1 MLAYAIVI
9 AMAKRRTWLPS
20 PGLSQRITAFGGLGG
35 SLVAMPLDVCQLPM
49 VGGHPVL
56 DLVNTLERG
65 GDSPHDFLSDSSAL
79 LRWSVQAGVINDAEA
94 DQVGAAWRDE
104 PAAAHA
110 GLAAVRDIR
119 EGLHLVMLAAI
130 VDADGGTAGDPIA
143 AGAAL
148 VALHQHWS
156 GAAARARFVLGSSRV
171 RLAYG
176 TVPAMLVPD
185 RIAEAAFDVMLT
197 ADLTRVRRCPV
208 LEGGCGWLFL
218 DQSRNGSRRWCR
230 MADCGNAVKARRL
243 TERRRA
249 ARPPRS

>member
-1 MLAYAIVI
+1 L
-9 AMAKRRTWLPS
+9 
-20 PGLSQRITAFGGLGG
+20 
-35 SLVAMPLDVCQLPM
+35 
-49 VGGHPVL
+49 VGGHPAL

-65 GDSPHDFLSDSSAL
+65 GESPHDFLSDSSAL
-79 LRWSVQAGVINDAEA
+79 LRWSLQVGVISDGEA
-94 DQVGAAWRDE
+94 DQVGRAWGDE
-104 PAAAHA
+104 PSVAQA

-119 EGLHLVMLAAI
+119 EGLHLVLLAI
-130 VDADGGTAGDPIA
+130 TDPDGGTAGDPIA

-148 VALHQHWS
+148 VALHQRWS
-156 GAAARARFVLGSSRV
+156 GAAARARFVLDSSRV

-185 RIAEAAFDVMLT
+185 RIAEAALDVMLT
-197 ADLTRVRRCPV
+197 ADPTRVRRCPV
-208 LEGGCGWLFL
+208 REGGCGWLFL

-249 ARPPRS
+249 ARPSSP

>member
-1 MLAYAIVI
+1 M
-9 AMAKRRTWLPS
+9 S
-20 PGLSQRITAFGGLGG
+20 P
-35 SLVAMPLDVCQLPM
+35 DVGQLTL
-49 VGGHPVL
+49 VGGHPAL

-65 GDSPHDFLSDSSAL
+65 APLDGKPPYDFLSDTSAL
-79 LRWSVQAGVINDAEA
+79 LRWTVRVGLISDAEA
-94 DQVGAAWRDE
+94 KRVARAWRED

-119 EGLHLVMLAAI
+119 EALHLVILAAI
-130 VDADGGTAGDPIA
+130 PSANGGTVGDPAGPAGGDPTA

-148 VALHQHWS
+148 VGLHERWS
-156 GAAARARFVLGSSRV
+156 AAAARAALVLDRGDPPQV

-185 RIAEAAFDVMLT
+185 RIAESALDVLRT
-197 ADLTRVRRCPV
+197 ADLTRVRRCP
-208 LEGGCGWLFL
+208 LDEGGCGWLFL

-230 MADCGNAVKARRL
+230 MADCGTTAKARRL

-249 ARPPRS
+249 ARVSTR

>member
-1 MLAYAIVI
+1 
-9 AMAKRRTWLPS
+9 
-20 PGLSQRITAFGGLGG
+20 
-35 SLVAMPLDVCQLPM
+35 MPLDVCQLPM

-65 GDSPHDFLSDSSAL
+65 GTSPHDFLSDSSAL
-79 LRWSVQAGVINDAEA
+79 LRWSVQVGLISDAEA
-94 DQVGAAWRDE
+94 DQVGRAWGDE

-119 EGLHLVMLAAI
+119 EGLYLVMLAAI
-130 VDADGGTAGDPIA
+130 TDADDSAAGDPVA

-148 VALHQHWS
+148 VGLHQRWS
-156 GAAARARFVLGSSRV
+156 GAAARAKFVLDSSQV
-171 RLAYG
+171 RLVYG
-176 TVPAMLVPD
+176 TVRAMLVPD
-185 RIAEAAFDVMLT
+185 RIAEAALDLMVA

-218 DQSRNGSRRWCR
+218 DRTRNGSRRWCR

-249 ARPPRS
+249 ARPASP

>member
-1 MLAYAIVI
+1 
-9 AMAKRRTWLPS
+9 
-20 PGLSQRITAFGGLGG
+20 
-35 SLVAMPLDVCQLPM
+35 MPPDVCQLPL
-49 VGGHPVL
+49 VGGHPAL

-65 GDSPHDFLSDSSAL
+65 ATSPHDFLSDPSAL
-79 LRWSVQAGVINDAEA
+79 LRWSVLAGTINDVEAE
-94 DQVGAAWRDE
+94 QVGRAWRDE

-119 EGLHLVMLAAI
+119 EGLNLVLLAAI
-130 VDADGGTAGDPIA
+130 IDADGGTAGDSVE

-148 VALHQHWS
+148 VALHQRWS
-156 GAAARARFVLGSSRV
+156 GAAARARFVLESSRV
-171 RLAYG
+171 RLAYD

-185 RIAEAAFDVMLT
+185 RIAEAAYDVMLT

-218 DQSRNGSRRWCR
+218 DRSRNGSRRWCR
-230 MADCGNAVKARRL
+230 MADCGNVVKARRL

-249 ARPPRS
+249 ARPSGS

>member
-1 MLAYAIVI
+1 
-9 AMAKRRTWLPS
+9 
-20 PGLSQRITAFGGLGG
+20 
-35 SLVAMPLDVCQLPM
+35 MPLNVSELPL
-49 VGGHPVL
+49 VGGHPAL

-65 GDSPHDFLSDSSAL
+65 GNSPPHDFLSDSPAL
-79 LRWSVQAGVINDAEA
+79 LSWSVRVGMISDAEA
-94 DQVGAAWRDE
+94 DQVARAWYDE

-110 GLAAVRDIR
+110 GLTAVRDIR
-119 EGLHLVMLAAI
+119 EGLHLVLLAVNTDADDDTLAA
-130 VDADGGTAGDPIA
+130 GDTVA

-148 VALHQHWS
+148 VGLHERWS
-156 GAAARARFVLGSSRV
+156 GAAARARLVLGSSQV

-185 RIAEAAFDVMLT
+185 RTAEAAFDIMLT

-208 LEGGCGWLFL
+208 PEGGCGWLFL

-230 MADCGNAVKARRL
+230 MADCGNVVKARRL

-249 ARPPRS
+249 ARSSPS

>member
-1 MLAYAIVI
+1 VHPDI
-9 AMAKRRTWLPS
+9 AE
-20 PGLSQRITAFGGLGG
+20 LSL
-35 SLVAMPLDVCQLPM
+35 
-49 VGGHPVL
+49 VGGHPAI

-65 GDSPHDFLSDSSAL
+65 APLDGEPPYDFLSDASAL
-79 LRWSVQAGVINDAEA
+79 LRWTVRAGLISDAEA
-94 DQVGAAWRDE
+94 NRVGRAWRDD

-119 EGLHLVMLAAI
+119 EGLHLAMLAAI
-130 VDADGGTAGDPIA
+130 PPAHGGTPSNPGSPTEGEPIA

-148 VALHQHWS
+148 VGLHERWS
-156 GAAARARFVLGSSRV
+156 AAAARATLMLDKGDPPRV
-171 RLAYG
+171 RLVYG

-185 RIAEAAFDVMLT
+185 RIAEATLDVLLT

-208 LEGGCGWLFL
+208 AEGGCGWLFL

-230 MADCGNAVKARRL
+230 MADCGTTAKARRL

-249 ARPPRS
+249 ARVGGP

>member
-1 MLAYAIVI
+1 MH
-9 AMAKRRTWLPS
+9 
-20 PGLSQRITAFGGLGG
+20 
-35 SLVAMPLDVCQLPM
+35 LDVSELSL
-49 VGGHPVL
+49 VGGHPAL

-65 GDSPHDFLSDSSAL
+65 VPIDGEPPYDFLSDTSAL
-79 LRWSVQAGVINDAEA
+79 LRWTVRVGLISDPEA
-94 DQVGAAWRDE
+94 NRVSRAWRDD

-119 EGLHLVMLAAI
+119 EVLHLAMLAAI
-130 VDADGGTAGDPIA
+130 PPAHGGTMGDPGDPAEGEPIA

-148 VALHQHWS
+148 VGLHERWS
-156 GAAARARFVLGSSRV
+156 AAAARATLVLDRGDPPRV

-185 RIAEAAFDVMLT
+185 RIAEAALDALLT

-208 LEGGCGWLFL
+208 AEGGCGWLFV

-230 MADCGNAVKARRL
+230 MADCGSAAKARRL

-249 ARPPRS
+249 ARVRAP

>member
-1 MLAYAIVI
+1 
-9 AMAKRRTWLPS
+9 
-20 PGLSQRITAFGGLGG
+20 
-35 SLVAMPLDVCQLPM
+35 MPLDVCQLPM

-65 GDSPHDFLSDSSAL
+65 GTSPHDFLSDSSAL
-79 LRWSVQAGVINDAEA
+79 LRWSVQVGLISDAEA
-94 DQVGAAWRDE
+94 DQVGRAWGDE

-119 EGLHLVMLAAI
+119 EGLYLVMLAAI
-130 VDADGGTAGDPIA
+130 TGADDDAAGDPVA

-148 VALHQHWS
+148 VGLHQRWS
-156 GAAARARFVLGSSRV
+156 GAAARARFVLDSSQV
-171 RLAYG
+171 RLVYG

-185 RIAEAAFDVMLT
+185 RIAEAALDLMVA

-218 DQSRNGSRRWCR
+218 DRTRNGSRRWCR

-249 ARPPRS
+249 ARPASP